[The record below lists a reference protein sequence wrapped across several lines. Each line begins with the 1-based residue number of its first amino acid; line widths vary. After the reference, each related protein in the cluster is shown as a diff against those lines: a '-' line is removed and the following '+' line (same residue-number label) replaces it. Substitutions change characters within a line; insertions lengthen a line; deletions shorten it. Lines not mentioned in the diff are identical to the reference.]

1 MCQIG
6 KLAKLR
12 RNIGAFE
19 MIVGEVELSKMTQG
33 EEGAV
38 GMESAIKQ
46 AASKVKL
53 SYNPCFHFTSDP
65 IPLAAICTLFP
76 RLCLGMLAIP

>member
-1 MCQIG
+1 M
-6 KLAKLR
+6 
-12 RNIGAFE
+12 GAFE

-38 GMESAIKQ
+38 GMEGAIKQ

-53 SYNPCFHFTSDP
+53 NYNPYFHFTSDP
-65 IPLAAICTLFP
+65 IPQAAVCTLFP
-76 RLCLGMLAIP
+76 RLCLEMLAIP